1 MITGVIATVRIAR
14 YGVNK
19 KRHARDSA
27 AVGTTVAQHTFLE
40 GNRVSLIAVVL
51 MSHTAH
57 IPSHRKPRRSAS
69 KMALRAG
76 VAGGVLSTLAVAGA
90 AGTATAAEPV
100 TETVELPTLTADL
113 AAQIA
118 QSADATA
125 QAADSY
131 EARAQQDAAATK
143 AAKQAAKDQ
152 VEAEKKAEAKK
163 KAAAEAEAKRK
174 AAQERAARSAERT
187 QLKTASTPSSG
198 GGSSVSAPSSSAS
211 SASSNISTS
220 SSGSV
225 AGVIGFLKA
234 QVGDAYV
241 MGGTGPNSWDCSGL
255 VQAAFKQAGVDLP
268 RTSQAQ
274 STAGTPVSMSNLQ
287 VGDILYW
294 GGAGSAYHVG
304 VYIGGGQYLDAA
316 NPSKGV
322 VIQDLS
328 GYPASG
334 AVRVL

>member
-1 MITGVIATVRIAR
+1 
-14 YGVNK
+14 
-19 KRHARDSA
+19 
-27 AVGTTVAQHTFLE
+27 
-40 GNRVSLIAVVL
+40 

-76 VAGGVLSTLAVAGA
+76 VTGGVLSTLAVAGA
-90 AGTATAAEPV
+90 SGAASAAEPV
-100 TETVELPTLTADL
+100 TQTIELPTLTTDL
-113 AAQIA
+113 SSQVA
-118 QSADATA
+118 QSADATQ
-125 QAADSY
+125 QAAANYQLQAERD
-131 EARAQQDAAATK
+131 EAFAK
-143 AAKQAAKDQ
+143 AADQAKKDQ
-152 VEAEKKAEAKK
+152 VKAEKKAEAKK
-163 KAAAEAEAKRK
+163 KAEAAAKAKAEREA
-174 AAQERAARSAERT
+174 AAQAASRSSERT
-187 QLKTASTPSSG
+187 TLSTASTTAA
-198 GGSSVSAPSSSAS
+198 APA
-211 SASSNISTS
+211 
-220 SSGSV
+220 SGSV
-225 AGVIGFLKA
+225 GAVVSFLKA
-234 QVGDAYV
+234 QLGDAYV
-241 MGGTGPNSWDCSGL
+241 MGGTGPSSWDCSGL

-274 STAGTPVSMSNLQ
+274 STAGTAVSLSSVQ

-304 VYIGGGQYLDAA
+304 VYIGNGQYLDAA